1 MKLRQALVLG
11 CLAAAA
17 CAEPLSWEDAN
28 EPKTAGKKAN
38 GAETEQAAMASASSD
53 ADVATAP
60 DPTSNPAATASAAPA
75 QEPTSNIL
83 EDGADLVFQGLKLT
97 STDKKRVAM
106 DLKPDGKL
114 LIDGKP
120 FGRVFKNTIE
130 DDKGAEILAV
140 RADDSVTLAGK
151 SKPAR
156 FDKDV
161 LVTPNDDKMWIEK
174 DGVPSFTTRGKTEKL
189 PMKFSGVTDKNRRAA
204 VLLAAY
210 MMTHAKVE
218 PSPPTTAGAAPGAPA
233 ATPPASTARPQPTT
247 GTPKSGNPGAT
258 NPSKGF

>member
-1 MKLRQALVLG
+1 MLG

-28 EPKTAGKKAN
+28 EPRTAGKKPT
-38 GAETEQAAMASASSD
+38 GAETEQ
-53 ADVATAP
+53 T
-60 DPTSNPAATASAAPA
+60 ATASASGDPDPTTTPDSTTNTTGAPSA
-75 QEPTSNIL
+75 VPAVEPTSNIL
-83 EDGADLVFQGLKLT
+83 EDGADLVVQGLKLS

-114 LIDGKP
+114 LVDGKP
-120 FGRVFKNTIE
+120 VGRVFKNTIE

-174 DGVPSFTTRGKTEKL
+174 DGVPNFTSHGKTEKL
-189 PMKFSGVTDKNRRAA
+189 PMKFTGVTDKNRRAA

-210 MMTHAKVE
+210 LMTQAKTE
-218 PSPPTTAGAAPGAPA
+218 PVSATATPA
-233 ATPPASTARPQPTT
+233 PPASTAKPQSTS
-247 GTPKSGNPGAT
+247 GQPKSGNPGAT